1 MSTYRRNLEQKI
13 TDIVRPLDSCLEL
26 RETKM
31 NLDAEHDG
39 PVHLATFPL
48 FRLSTAGQRR

>member
-1 MSTYRRNLEQKI
+1 MSTYRQSLEQKI
-13 TDIVRPLDSCLEL
+13 TDIVCPLDPCLEL

-31 NLDAEHDG
+31 DLDAEHDG

-48 FRLSTAGQRR
+48 LRLGTASQRR

>member
-13 TDIVRPLDSCLEL
+13 TDIIRPLDPCLEL

-48 FRLSTAGQRR
+48 FRLSTASQRR